1 MAISIKQNS
10 KQETVITIS
19 GKVDAEA
26 IKQAIK
32 YLRYL
37 ELTTGFKPVSQPQV
51 DELSASIK
59 RSMANKRRKRL
70 AS

>member
-26 IKQAIK
+26 IEQAIK

-37 ELTTGFKPVSQPQV
+37 ELTIGFKPVSQHQV

>member
-26 IKQAIK
+26 IEQAIK

-37 ELTTGFKPVSQPQV
+37 ELTSGLKPVSLHQV
-51 DELSASIK
+51 DELSGSIK

>member
-26 IKQAIK
+26 IEQAIK

-37 ELTTGFKPVSQPQV
+37 ELTTGFKPVSQHQV
-51 DELSASIK
+51 DELSGSIK